1 MILAVA
7 LLPWLAWPAG
17 FAMFLV
23 LAGCPVPPPPVTDGI
38 VALTGGGERI
48 EAALRLL
55 ESGRA
60 GRLLITGIGGGTD
73 LATLARR
80 ADIDAARLTDRVS
93 LGRAATSTHG
103 NALETEAWV
112 REHDVGSLIVVTAW
126 YHMPRAALELQ
137 RAMPNV
143 ALYRWP
149 VWPPA
154 ATSAATG
161 TARIAAARRLALEYC
176 KYLAVRAGIG
186 EWLSGWRGPS
196 S

>member
-1 MILAVA
+1 MA
-7 LLPWLAWPAG
+7 LIPLLAWPAG
-17 FAMFLV
+17 FATFLV
-23 LAGCPVPPPPVTDGI
+23 LASGPAPPPPMTDAI

-80 ADIDAARLTDRVS
+80 ADIDAARLTDRVT

-112 REHDVGSLIVVTAW
+112 REHNVGSLIVVTAW
-126 YHMPRAALELQ
+126 YHMPRAGLELR

-143 ALYRWP
+143 ALYRAP

-154 ATSAATG
+154 ATAS
-161 TARIAAARRLALEYC
+161 ARIMAARRLALEYC
-176 KYLAVRAGIG
+176 KYLAVWAGIG
-186 EWLSGWRGPS
+186 DWLSGGRGPS